1 MNILR
6 WKRKSKKKISYR
18 TIILFIFSLIMTTF
32 AWFAYS
38 KIIEPTLKMHM
49 SSWDMEYYI
58 GSEKKT
64 NPISLEIPI
73 LYPTMEEQTVIVD
86 IHNNGEKQVDIDF
99 QVKSLTIAGIT
110 YEGVAEG
117 FEPETDKYITIAPSV
132 LKMDEATPKK
142 IYKNAVTNDVTRFP
156 FTIEIEHSAQVDAV
170 TEDDY
175 GTKIPGDGYLKVTVN
190 WIGDNDKLD
199 SEWGYIVGDYL
210 ANHPEVSSAMSIVL
224 SIDSYQVDPEG
235 TEIET
240 TMPTTST
247 TRPYLPEGYKRVPG
261 TSLTTGL
268 VVEDSNENQ
277 YVWVEVPKSS
287 SVYTTAGLSITSF
300 TEDEYNKIEA
310 DLRNYVSG
318 YSTTVDKFYN
328 YDAIGVS
335 ESNYTALKKNMLK
348 SIYTYGGF
356 YIGRYETGVED
367 APRTKATSA
376 TPNTIPVIKA
386 HVYSYNWVTCAQ
398 AHTIAGRLS
407 QTGYTTSLMFGLQW
421 DLVMKY
427 LENQGISQETL
438 KTDSTQSG
446 NYLNNT
452 YTITNNKAKYNQ
464 ASTGWLNYEGM
475 FEKNADVEVLV
486 GSGAN
491 SGFCMQNIYDL
502 AGNLSEWTY
511 NISYDSSISSYVGT
525 CGGNYMTAGDTVTAS
540 SCGSYNTKTGL
551 KNIGFRV
558 ALVSEISAET
568 AWGE

>member
-6 WKRKSKKKISYR
+6 WKRKSKKKIPYK
-18 TIILFIFSLIMTTF
+18 TILLFIFSLIMTTF

-73 LYPTMEEQTVIVD
+73 LYPTMEEQTVVVD

-99 QVKSLTIAGIT
+99 QVKSLTIAGTT
-110 YEGVAEG
+110 YEGVSEG
-117 FEPETDKYITIAPSV
+117 FEPTTNKYITIAPSV
-132 LKMDEATPKK
+132 IKTDETTSKQICK
-142 IYKNAVTNDVTRFP
+142 GAVTNDVTKFP
-156 FTIEIEHSAQVDAV
+156 FTIEIEHSAQVGAV
-170 TEDDY
+170 TEDNY
-175 GTKIPGDGYLKVTVN
+175 GTKIPGEGYLKVTVN

-240 TMPTTST
+240 IMPTTST
-247 TRPYLPEGYKRVPG
+247 TRPYLPEGYTRVPG

-268 VVEDSNENQ
+268 VVEDSNGNQ

-287 SVYTTAGLSITSF
+287 AIYTTAGLSITNF
-300 TEDEYNKIEA
+300 TEDDYNKIET
-310 DLRNYVSG
+310 DLRNYVST
-318 YSTTVDKFYN
+318 YSTRVDTYYN

-335 ESNYTALKKNMLK
+335 ELNYTELKQKMLK

-356 YIGRYETGVED
+356 YIGRYETGVENE
-367 APRTKATSA
+367 PRTKATST
-376 TPNTIPVIKA
+376 TPSDTPVIKP
-386 HVYSYNWVTCAQ
+386 HVYSYNWVTCPQ
-398 AHTIAGRLS
+398 AHTIAGRLT
-407 QTGYTTSLMFGLQW
+407 QNEYTTSLMFGLQW

-427 LENQGISQETL
+427 LETQGILQLAL
-438 KTDSTQSG
+438 KTDSTQYG

-452 YTITNNKAKYNQ
+452 YTITNSKAKYNQ
-464 ASTGWLNYEGM
+464 STTGWLNLDSM
-475 FEKNADVEVLV
+475 FDKNANAEVLI

-511 NISYDSSISSYVGT
+511 NVSYDSSIRTYVGGN
-525 CGGNYMTAGDTVTAS
+525 GGNYMTAGDTTTAS
-540 SCGSYNTKTGL
+540 SFGNYSTKTGL
-551 KNIGFRV
+551 KNIGFRI
-558 ALVSEISAET
+558 ALISGISAET
-568 AWGE
+568 VWGE